1 MAELEA
7 VKKSSRKASRSWSNA
22 DEKKQRGK
30 NNGNNGNN
38 ENGKERERGKN
49 NERKKRGNLSVSDK
63 MSLLKL
69 KLN

>member
-30 NNGNNGNN
+30 NNGNN

>member
-22 DEKKQRGK
+22 DEKKRGK
-30 NNGNNGNN
+30 NNGNENNGQ
-38 ENGKERERGKN
+38 RERGKN
-49 NERKKRGNLSVSDK
+49 GERKKRGNLSVSDK

>member
-1 MAELEA
+1 MHILTNSE
-7 VKKSSRKASRSWSNA
+7 KKSEYDKCLNFA